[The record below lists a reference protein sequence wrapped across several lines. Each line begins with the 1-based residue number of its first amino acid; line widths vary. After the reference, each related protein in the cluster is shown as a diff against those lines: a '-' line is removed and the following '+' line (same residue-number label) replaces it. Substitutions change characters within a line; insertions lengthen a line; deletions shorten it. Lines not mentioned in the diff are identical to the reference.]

1 MDLLH
6 LEQIIKTQLSVR
18 VPQTIIG
25 YTSDEPPVP
34 VYLIDKFPDITFGDE
49 ITDDVPKFPYV
60 YIHELEPSEV
70 GNSLENNQIH
80 ALRDTVQIEATINT
94 SKTDARL
101 VINSCITAMKKL
113 RYTLVT
119 GAVYTKSNN
128 LHRYVIRMRRVVAS
142 GDVF

>member
-1 MDLLH
+1 MELLH

-18 VPQTIIG
+18 VPRTIIG
-25 YTSDEPPVP
+25 YTSDNPPEPI
-34 VYLIDKFPDITFGDE
+34 YLIDRFPNISFGDE
-49 ITDDVPKFPYV
+49 ITDDVPKFPFV

-80 ALRDTVQIEATINT
+80 AIRDTVQIEVNINT
-94 SKTDARL
+94 NKTDARL
-101 VINSCITAMKKL
+101 VMNSCITAMKML

-119 GAVYTKSNN
+119 GAVYTKNNN
-128 LHRYVIRMRRVVAS
+128 LHRYVIRMRRTVAS